1 MPKVFLSHTW
11 KDSKISEKISD
22 LLFQD
27 NAELW
32 VDYEKIKPGDSLP
45 KKINDGIDWCEVF
58 VLLWSDASS
67 KSYWVNLE
75 WECALTLR
83 RLILP
88 CLLDDTPL
96 PPILRRLSYCDFRDF
111 GRGYKRLFDAL
122 GLAPLKERAHL
133 GESVKMEIEES
144 RSNELKLE
152 CKPPAGGTGM
162 MMTSI
167 VSVKGNT
174 KKIKVFS
181 LDLSFNPSVLCFK
194 HVEKGSLTKSW
205 ATVAGNERKPG
216 SLVVGGYAGSG
227 EPIADGSEGSI
238 AVVRFRITCK
248 DCRDGAKSRISIQN
262 LTDDLEKMNLVSSLA
277 EFNYEKKEIN
287 KERKLKHDREILQK
301 MKQPL
306 REFNQMNRFPDSYLA
321 PRCMKL
327 ASYIETEA
335 EKIQHPK
342 FREIKEKLLEYARRK
357 NKINQNTPLKTLMNL
372 FQKRVEPDNY
382 EPQVLCE
389 EIEEVLK
396 KSLVHSEDDL

>member
-11 KDSKISEKISD
+11 IDSKISEKISD

-27 NAELW
+27 SAELW

-58 VLLWSDASS
+58 VLLWSDAAS

-111 GRGYKRLFDAL
+111 GKGYKRLFDVL
-122 GLAPLKERAHL
+122 GLAPLKERVYL
-133 GESVKMEIEES
+133 GESVKTEIEES

-152 CKPPAGGTGM
+152 CKPLAGGTGM
-162 MMTSI
+162 MMTST
-167 VSVKGNT
+167 VSVKGNA
-174 KKIKVFS
+174 KKIKAFG

-194 HVEKGSLTKSW
+194 GVGRGSLTKSW
-205 ATVAGNERKPG
+205 AAVAGNEKKPG
-216 SLVVGGYAGSG
+216 SLVVGGYAGPG
-227 EPIADGSEGSI
+227 ESIADGSEGSI

-262 LTDDLEKMNLVSSLA
+262 LTDDIERMNLVSSLV
-277 EFNYEKKEIN
+277 EFTYEKKEN
-287 KERKLKHDREILQK
+287 DKERELKHDREILQNL
-301 MKQPL
+301 KQPL
-306 REFNQMNRFPDSYLA
+306 REFNQMNRFPNSYRA
-321 PRCMKL
+321 PKCMKL

-335 EKIQHPK
+335 EKIQHPE
-342 FREIKEKLLEYARRK
+342 FREIKKKLLEYARRK
-357 NKINQNTPLKTLMNL
+357 DKIDQNTPLKDLMNL
-372 FQKRVEPDNY
+372 FQKRVEPNKY
-382 EPQVLCE
+382 EPLVLCE
-389 EIEEVLK
+389 EIEEALQA
-396 KSLVHSEDDL
+396 